1 MIQESVILVEFHL
14 IDKYLTRLEVFDI
27 TYSFCKKA
35 SVEYSNSNL
44 FTQYVRINTKN
55 ILFDTKLVYLNDY
68 HT

>member
-14 IDKYLTRLEVFDI
+14 IDKYGTHLEVIDL
-27 TYSFCKKA
+27 THSFCKKA

-44 FTQYVRINTKN
+44 FTQCVRINTKN
-55 ILFDTKLVYLNDY
+55 ILSDVKFVDLNDY